1 MRRQNIF
8 NKNKTFVQLS
18 NLFNFILN
26 IKNSYDGD

>member
-8 NKNKTFVQLS
+8 NKNKTFVQLN